1 MLATMP
7 RPGVLGDRAQSGIS
21 LIELLLSMV
30 ILSVITTMLIMS
42 WISMQR
48 AFAFTSADNKARAT
62 ARDALTRVSSE
73 IRAAQPPSD
82 ASITPFYL
90 PATPIP
96 YWSATAAWCDGYDC
110 TFYSAYNNPLAYSSS
125 GASGRGPATLNGTL
139 LLTAIWLDTT
149 GATLQK
155 PQATLYWQRDTNMN
169 GALDSGDR
177 KMTLATDV
185 VNTPTR
191 MTSNPIFTYNLYD
204 ATTGYS
210 TTNTLTSLN
219 VASVVSVQV
228 DIVVDANISHTPRYI
243 DLLTTVQLR
252 NQGSN

>member
-1 MLATMP
+1 MP
-7 RPGVLGDRAQSGIS
+7 RPGGLGGRAQSGIS

-73 IRAAQPPSD
+73 IRAAQPLSD

-90 PATPIP
+90 AGTTP
-96 YWSATAAWCDGYDC
+96 YVCDGYDC

>member
-73 IRAAQPPSD
+73 IRAAQPLSD

-90 PATPIP
+90 AGTTP
-96 YWSATAAWCDGYDC
+96 YVCDGYDC

>member
-1 MLATMP
+1 MIPATMP
-7 RPGVLGDRAQSGIS
+7 RPGVLGGRAQSGIS
-21 LIELLLSMV
+21 LIELLISMV
-30 ILSVITTMLIMS
+30 ILSVVTTMLIMS
-42 WISMQR
+42 WMSMQR

-90 PATPIP
+90 AGTTP
-96 YWSATAAWCDGYDC
+96 YVCDGYDC

-139 LLTAIWLDTT
+139 LLTAIWLDTST
-149 GATLQK
+149 STTQK

-177 KMTLATDV
+177 KIILATDV